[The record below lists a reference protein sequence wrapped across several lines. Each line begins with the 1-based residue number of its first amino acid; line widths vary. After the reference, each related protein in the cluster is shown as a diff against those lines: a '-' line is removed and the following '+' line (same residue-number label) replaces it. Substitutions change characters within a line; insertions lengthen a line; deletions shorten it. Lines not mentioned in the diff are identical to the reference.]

1 MKNTKKHMTSTQMFT
16 EIQDIVDEVVLL
28 GNGHGCGVIEV
39 EASNFSLLSE
49 QEQMARISAYA
60 NLLNSLSFPIQILI
74 RNKQVDVSSYI
85 NQLNDILSSTT
96 TVYKNLPQE
105 KNHLLLDYIKKYRD
119 FVQTLVK
126 INIVLDKSFYVVLP
140 YSPFEGGIGS
150 AIPKKREANS
160 SITAA
165 KAAIKAKANALQGQ
179 LERLGLRST
188 LLTKEALIRLFYDMY
203 NEGHS
208 VPQRLGDGLVAPIV
222 QSASSAVKA
231 SPDKEESQ
239 EGKL

>member
-1 MKNTKKHMTSTQMFT
+1 MKSTKKHMTSTQMFT

-28 GNGHGCGVIEV
+28 TNGHGCGVIEV

-49 QEQMARISAYA
+49 QEQMARIAAYA

-105 KNHLLLDYIKKYRD
+105 KNRLLLNYIKKYRD

-140 YSPFEGGIGS
+140 YSPFEQGLGA
-150 AIPKKREANS
+150 AIPKKQDMNS
-160 SITAA
+160 SVAAA
-165 KAAIKAKANALQGQ
+165 KAAIRAKANALQGQ

-188 LLTKEALIRLFYDMY
+188 LLMKEALIRLFYDMY

-208 VPQRLGDGLVAPIV
+208 VPQRLGDGLIAPV
-222 QSASSAVKA
+222 VKA
-231 SPDKEESQ
+231 AKGEI
-239 EGKL
+239 